1 MLSIG
6 IVIRNL
12 SQSGAEHEHVQISG
26 LPCFIQC
33 MYLQMDVIVA
43 RDQIL
48 MDATRL
54 VESHVFF
61 EFNTIN
67 LIAT

>member
-1 MLSIG
+1 MR
-6 IVIRNL
+6 V
-12 SQSGAEHEHVQISG
+12 QSAISTSE
-26 LPCFIQC
+26 
-33 MYLQMDVIVA
+33 MDVIVA

-67 LIAT
+67 LIATYSIPR